1 MSKTETSGVTPA
13 TDGLTVTLPSDHA
26 PGGTHAVVMHT
37 AADAA
42 TSTPLAAPV
51 TYREPTAPAMPDLP
65 AGRGVQ
71 VTSADQL

>member
-1 MSKTETSGVTPA
+1 MSKTETSGIPT
-13 TDGLTVTLPSDHA
+13 TGDGLTVTLPSDHA
-26 PGGTHAVVMHT
+26 PVGTHAVVMHT
-37 AADAA
+37 AADGA

-51 TYREPTAPAMPDLP
+51 TYCEPTAPAMPDLP